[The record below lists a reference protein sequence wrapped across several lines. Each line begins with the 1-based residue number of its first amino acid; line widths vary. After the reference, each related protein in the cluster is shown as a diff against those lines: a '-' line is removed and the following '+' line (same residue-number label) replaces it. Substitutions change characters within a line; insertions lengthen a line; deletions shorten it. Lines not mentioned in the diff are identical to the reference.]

1 MSDTPPPAPEAPPV
15 SQTKVETTV
24 TTRKLGDAELETIN
38 TIVRKASPLSVGIAL
53 CLAIVGVIAW
63 FHRDVISKALDSHA
77 ELEKVQ
83 MQMNFNKQRAELEIA
98 ALKTDHDHCQE
109 SLAAM
114 SKSIE
119 AANTAIT
126 ELKSEVA
133 SLKAKSVAAT
143 Q

>member
-1 MSDTPPPAPEAPPV
+1 MDTPAPTTPPPEQ
-15 SQTKVETTV
+15 QTQTTTV
-24 TTRKLGDAELETIN
+24 TTEVKSKLGAEVETIN
-38 TIVRKASPLSVGIAL
+38 TVIRKASPLSVGIAL
-53 CLAIVGVIAW
+53 VLSVLGVICW
-63 FHRDVISKALDSHA
+63 FSRDVISKALDSHA
-77 ELEKVQ
+77 EVEKVQ
-83 MQMNFNKQRAELEIA
+83 MQMDFNKQRAEIEIA
-98 ALKTDHDHCQE
+98 GLKREHDHCQE
-109 SLAAM
+109 NLAAM